1 MIFGGFR
8 FWNLYGYVYMFVFYE
23 MVYLCSVI
31 CAQIHAHVSVI
42 IVNRREGLR

>member
-42 IVNRREGLR
+42 EKSE